1 MVSSIT
7 INNKKSEVIE
17 ILGVKLDKDNFPVL
31 YEWAKSNPAT
41 LAEQAQS
48 IADAWHAGE
57 IGMAI
62 ICLES
67 DLKY

>member
-1 MVSSIT
+1 M
-7 INNKKSEVIE
+7 KKNLENEIIE
-17 ILGVKLDKDNFPVL
+17 ILGVKLDKENFPVL

-48 IADAWHAGE
+48 IADAWHDGE
-57 IGMAI
+57 IGMAM

>member
-1 MVSSIT
+1 MVSSTT

-48 IADAWHAGE
+48 IADA
-57 IGMAI
+57 
-62 ICLES
+62 
-67 DLKY
+67 